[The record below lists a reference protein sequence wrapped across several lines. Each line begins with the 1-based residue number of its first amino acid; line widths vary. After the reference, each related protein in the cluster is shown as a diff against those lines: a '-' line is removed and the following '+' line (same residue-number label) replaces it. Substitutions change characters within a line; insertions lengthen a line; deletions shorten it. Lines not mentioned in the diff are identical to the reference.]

1 MRKKIFIR
9 FFLLTL
15 CAVLVVFA
23 SGLFA
28 MHRNNEQI
36 IEERLVLES
45 DILLHLIKSEEDVTR
60 LENYTNKE
68 DFRITVIRE
77 NGEVLY
83 ESSIDGILEDNHAD
97 RDEIQYAING
107 TPTTVERYSE
117 TFGCNMT
124 YYAVASQFDTGETFI
139 LRIAVHSSEITSY
152 LGVMLP
158 FLLFVLFVALALAG
172 LIANKLSAHLS
183 AKVKSVATG
192 LRSLNEGHY
201 TPIETDS
208 SEAEFYAVFREIN
221 ELAGTTHKQLR
232 TLEEEQKKLKT
243 VLDNI
248 SQGIIAVDSDKK
260 IVFANPAVCSLFE
273 SNNHHVGDPLIF
285 LVDNMELY
293 ERIGKSSS
301 SDSDFEYK
309 LEEKDIAVAV
319 RHITAEERSSVS
331 SIIIITD
338 ITKEKNIA
346 REKSDFFANASHELK
361 TPITVLL
368 GLTELL
374 LAKSDAEDT
383 GHAQLERIHH
393 ESSRLAGLIS
403 DMLELSGLERN
414 SRDVSTKT
422 EVDLRTVCE
431 EVLSELSPKLTAKQL
446 TSTINGSGTVTADS
460 GQIYEL
466 VENICSNAINYNKD
480 NGTII
485 IELTETDDTV
495 TLTVA
500 DSGIGI
506 AQEHL
511 PRLCERFY
519 RVDKSRSKKT
529 GGTGLGLAIVKHIC
543 MLNNATLNIESEFG
557 MGTTV
562 QVSFKK
568 KSQDV
573 KECFG
578 H

>member
-1 MRKKIFIR
+1 MRKKIFLR

-28 MHRNNEQI
+28 MHRSSEQI

-45 DILLHLIKSEEDVTR
+45 DILLHLIKSEEDVTK
-60 LENYTNKE
+60 LESYTNKE

-77 NGEVLY
+77 NGDVLY

-107 TPTTVERYSE
+107 TPKTVERYSE
-117 TFGCNMT
+117 TFGCSMT
-124 YYAVASQFDTGETFI
+124 YYAVASEFDTGEVYI
-139 LRIAVHSSEITSY
+139 LRLAVRSANINSY
-152 LGVMLP
+152 LGLMLP
-158 FLLFVLFVALALAG
+158 FLLLVVAVVLVLAG
-172 LIANKLSAHLS
+172 LIASKLSAHLS
-183 AKVKSVATG
+183 DKIKSVATG

-221 ELAGTTHKQLR
+221 ELAATTHKQLR
-232 TLEEEQKKLKT
+232 TLEEEQGKLKT
-243 VLDNI
+243 VLDNV
-248 SQGIIAVDSDKK
+248 SQGIIAVDGAGK

-273 SNNHHVGDPLIF
+273 SHNHHVGNPLIF

-293 ERIGKSSS
+293 EKIGKSSS
-301 SDSDFEYK
+301 ADSDFEYK
-309 LEEKDIAVAV
+309 LGERDIAVAI
-319 RHITAEERSSVS
+319 RHITAEERGSVA

-368 GLTELL
+368 GLTELM
-374 LAKSDAEDT
+374 LAKSDAEDS

-403 DMLELSGLERN
+403 DMLELSGLERSN
-414 SRDVSTKT
+414 RGESVKT
-422 EVDLRTVCE
+422 DVDLRTVCE
-431 EVLSELSPKLTAKQL
+431 EVLSELSPKLVAKQL
-446 TSTINGSGTVTADS
+446 TSTVNGNGTVTADS
-460 GQIYEL
+460 GQMYEL
-466 VENICSNAINYNKD
+466 VENICSNAINYNKEGGSITVNITEAD
-480 NGTII
+480 NA
-485 IELTETDDTV
+485 V
-495 TLTVA
+495 TLEVVDT
-500 DSGIGI
+500 GIGI
-506 AQEHL
+506 AKEHL

-543 MLNNATLNIESEFG
+543 MLHGAVLNIESELG
-557 MGTTV
+557 IGTKITV
-562 QVSFKK
+562 KFETK
-568 KSQDV
+568 
-573 KECFG
+573 
-578 H
+578 